1 MHTHIN
7 YSRPFPSEWLGALAR
22 LCREIS
28 QLMKLVGDVD
38 PDLDAA
44 VKARI
49 NAYFEDS
56 DFNVAMTPEEL
67 TRSITEL
74 CGGSLHFLNRTL
86 DNDFVSPV
94 IVAPLSRSVVE
105 NCSLLLFINS
115 FGDIERTFWAMRAVT
130 LDIKEDKQRDLVPE
144 VDEALTTAVA
154 VHINRHR
161 GQDFKVPGFGKLVA
175 NTLGDVAETNL
186 YKLLSSYTHR
196 NAWTAYKHFI
206 FNQHAPAR
214 LELLS
219 ARFVISALRSA
230 VLATESV
237 ASFRPNDDV
246 KEYLDYLN
254 NLIPYLNTVEQSLN
268 TWMKTNGIQPAL

>member
-22 LCREIS
+22 LCREVS
-28 QLMKLVGDVD
+28 QLMKFVGDVD
-38 PDLDAA
+38 PDLDTA

-74 CGGSLHFLNRTL
+74 CGGSLHFLSRTL

-94 IVAPLSRSVVE
+94 IVAPLSRAVVE
-105 NCSLLLFINS
+105 NCSLLIFINS
-115 FGDIERTFWAMRAVT
+115 FDDIERTFWTMRAVT
-130 LDIKEDKQRDLVPE
+130 SDLKEDKQRDLVPE
-144 VDEALTTAVA
+144 VDEALTQAVA

-161 GQDFKVPGFGKLVA
+161 GQDFKFPGFGKLVA
-175 NTLGDVAETNL
+175 DTLGDVAEANL

-206 FNQHAPAR
+206 FNKQAPVR

-219 ARFVISALRSA
+219 ARFVISALHSA
-230 VLATESV
+230 VLATKSV
-237 ASFRPNDDV
+237 ARFRPNDDV
-246 KEYLDYLN
+246 KDYLDYLN
-254 NLIPYLNTVEQSLN
+254 NLIPYLNTVERFLDS
-268 TWMKTNGIQPAL
+268 WMQTNGIQPAP